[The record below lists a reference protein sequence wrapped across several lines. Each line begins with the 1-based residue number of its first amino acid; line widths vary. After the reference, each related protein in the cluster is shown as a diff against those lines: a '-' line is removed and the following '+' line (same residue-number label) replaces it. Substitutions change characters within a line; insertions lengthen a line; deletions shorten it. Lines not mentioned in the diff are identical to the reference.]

1 MKLNL
6 KVRLKNPVFWLTIVP
21 AIIALVYSI
30 LGMLDIVPSIA
41 ESTVTELLTT
51 IITVLTT
58 LGVLVDPTT
67 KGVADSERAL
77 TYVKPGICLEDD
89 ECDIEA
95 PDGDVGEEVLESG
108 M

>member
-6 KVRLKNPVFWLTIVP
+6 KVRLKNPVFWLTIIP
-21 AIIALVYSI
+21 AIIALVYSV
-30 LGMLDIVPSIA
+30 LSMLDIAPSIA

-77 TYVKPGICLEDD
+77 TYVKPGVCLESN
-89 ECDIEA
+89 EYDIEV
-95 PDGDVGEEVLESG
+95 PDGDAEEEEVLVE
-108 M
+108 